1 MNDNNLNNEKG
12 KGRPKN
18 SPNKVTSDARQ
29 LFKDLLQNNLQQLE
43 NDFKA
48 LKPIERVNATLKLAT
63 FILPTLKS
71 IELKEDG
78 TNTSGINPV
87 VISNFNLKD
96 HFKVS

>member
-1 MNDNNLNNEKG
+1 MNENNLNNGKG
-12 KGRPKN
+12 KGIPKN
-18 SPNKVTSDARQ
+18 SPNKATNGARQ
-29 LFKDLLQNNLQQLE
+29 LFKDLLQNNLEQLE

-48 LKPIERVNATLKLAT
+48 LKPIELVNATLKLAT

-87 VISNFNLKD
+87 VISNFNVKK

>member
-12 KGRPKN
+12 KGRPKG
-18 SPNKVTSDARQ
+18 SPNKATSDVRQ
-29 LFKDLLQNNLQQLE
+29 LFKDLLQNNLAQLE
-43 NDFKA
+43 DDFKA

>member
-12 KGRPKN
+12 KGRPKG
-18 SPNKVTSDARQ
+18 SPNKATSDVRQ
-29 LFKDLLQNNLQQLE
+29 LFKDLLQNNLAQLE
-43 NDFKA
+43 DDFKA
-48 LKPIERVNATLKLAT
+48 LKPIERVNASLKLAT

>member
-1 MNDNNLNNEKG
+1 MNENNLNNGKG

-18 SPNKVTSDARQ
+18 SPNKATNGARQ
-29 LFKDLLQNNLQQLE
+29 LFKDLLQNNLEQLE

-96 HFKVS
+96 HFTVS